1 MLFKK
6 ALEEGKEDKVLY
18 LLWEEGLIKQIYDK
32 RNTFGMLMKYIFD
45 SKSE

>member
-18 LLWEEGLIKQIYDK
+18 LLWEEGLIKQIYDE
-32 RNTFGMLMKYIFD
+32 RNTFDMLMKYIFD